1 MKFNLLITTITHSY
15 APNGNRIYDATSVV
29 AYFDDLSS
37 AEVAYD
43 VMKKNGDQG
52 AFEITV
58 EKLYVPT
65 GPSVP
70 LHNIEI
76 DDVLFNV
83 SDFIEKLPVTINKE
97 AHDHFRKMENMLH
110 ELLTGEKLYSDP
122 EYN

>member
-1 MKFNLLITTITHSY
+1 MEFNLLITTITSSY
-15 APNGNRIYDATSVV
+15 APTGNRIFNATSVV
-29 AYFDDLSS
+29 AYFDNLSS
-37 AEVAYD
+37 AEAAYD
-43 VMKKNGDQG
+43 VMKKNGNQG
-52 AFEITV
+52 AFEIAV
-58 EKLYVPT
+58 EKLYEPEV
-65 GPSVP
+65 PSVP